1 MKESSRTRRKE
12 TTKKERKLKRRRKGG
27 KRKLKGKERMMDTTI
42 MDWRKTQGRKKRRKW
57 KKGITQGQETTKQ
70 EIEGR
75 VQGHVQ
81 VGNE

>member
-57 KKGITQGQETTKQ
+57 KKGITQGQE
-70 EIEGR
+70 IEAR
-75 VQGHVQ
+75 
-81 VGNE
+81 NRRKSARKCTSRE